1 MDEFN
6 KRLRYMLG
14 DLMLA
19 SLKRECELETVKA
32 DMKSLQKRIAE
43 LEAEQTASD
52 LPADTAL
59 KT

>member
-19 SLKRECELETVKA
+19 SLKSECELETIKA
-32 DMKSLQKRIAE
+32 EVKSLQKRIAE
-43 LEAEQTASD
+43 MEAEQTAFD
-52 LPADTAL
+52 RPDDTAL